1 MRKYR
6 IAEAFRQYYI
16 EASDS
21 GDKWVDA
28 YLLIPKVPRFFDS
41 LADARSWVATIKRG
55 VVYHDAEDAPNLA
68 QDERKVE
75 TYMTAHGKGFTPN
88 EIEWIESRPIRNP
101 HIIKP

>member
-1 MRKYR
+1 MRGYR
-6 IAEAFRQYYI
+6 IAESFRQYYI
-16 EASDS
+16 EVSDG

-55 VVYHDAEDAPNLA
+55 TVYHDAEDAPNIA
-68 QDERKVE
+68 
-75 TYMTAHGKGFTPN
+75 
-88 EIEWIESRPIRNP
+88 IESRPIRNP